1 METRAR
7 HVLIGL
13 FTLAAAI
20 VAVLFALWLGRSDS
34 QRDFHLYDI
43 AFEEAVS
50 GLSRG
55 STVEF
60 NGIRVGDV
68 VDLRLDPQNPQNV
81 YARVRVERA
90 APVRTDTQATLMPV
104 GITGTSLIR
113 LTSGDDPATQPLVSD
128 NRNNIPVI
136 HAKPSPMSKLLA
148 GGEDVLYNFNELLVS
163 ANDLFSDT
171 NIRYLSQ
178 TLENIDK
185 TTSALASQRDSL
197 GKAITSFEQAARQA
211 NTAFAEMDK
220 MIRAGKHAA
229 SVDFKQTLDRADKA
243 FVAFEKSVGALEAT
257 IEENRASIKG
267 GARGLNEVGP
277 TLTELRSTLNTLQ
290 GVLRQLEDSSA
301 RSLLNRE
308 ATKEFIP

>member
-13 FTLAAAI
+13 FTLAAAV

-34 QRDFHLYDI
+34 ERDFHLYDI

-55 STVEF
+55 STVEY

-113 LTSGDDPATQPLVSD
+113 LTSGSDPDSQILTSD
-128 NRNNIPVI
+128 NRNIPII
-136 HAKPSPMSKLLA
+136 HAKPSPMSQLLA

-163 ANDLFSDT
+163 AHDLFSDN
-171 NIRYLSQ
+171 NIRHLSQ
-178 TLENIDK
+178 TLENIEK
-185 TTSALASQRDSL
+185 TTSALAGQRDSL
-197 GKAITSFEQAARQA
+197 SKTITSFEQAARQA
-211 NTAFAEMDK
+211 KTAFAEMNQ
-220 MIRAGKHAA
+220 MMRAGKHAA
-229 SVDFKQTLDRADKA
+229 SVDFKNTLDRADKA

-257 IEENRASIKG
+257 IEENRGSIRG

-277 TLTELRSTLNTLQ
+277 TLTELRGTLNTLQ

-301 RSLLNRE
+301 RSLINRE
-308 ATKEFIP
+308 SMKEFAP